1 MTTRDNHSGSDRAL
15 GMHCPITRRD
25 FVNGTAVALGA
36 LGASGM
42 AGRAA
47 AQILPGAGAGETY
60 PPAKTGMR
68 GSHDGSFEFAHLMR
82 DGQLKIEDVA
92 DQRETYDLVIVGGG
106 LSGLAAA
113 HFYRKAVG
121 PKAKILILD
130 NHDDFGGHAKRN
142 EFVVDGKPIVIN
154 GGTLNIESPERYN
167 QWAAQVLEDI
177 GVDLSRYEKANE
189 TNKGLYA
196 SLGLQRGTFFDKETW
211 KADKLVVPE
220 APPPGGRRA
229 RGGYTP
235 EFLAKTP
242 LSAKAKA
249 DMVRLLDPNQPDY
262 LAGMTVAQKKE
273 FLAKTSFQDY
283 YLKTVKVDP
292 QVLWFYMTMGQG
304 SFCVGADATPALFGW
319 VQGYPGFSGLGLGEI
334 PDGLFAD
341 LPGGHHGRQ
350 REGKGSIHFPDGN
363 ATVARLLVA
372 SLVPGVTS
380 GKSQEDMGTARFD
393 YGKLDQ
399 PANGVRIR
407 LSSIVVNVRHDG
419 DAATASEAV
428 VTYANGNKL
437 KSVRGKAVILACWN
451 MAIPYMMPE
460 LPAAQKEA
468 LAYGVK
474 GPLVYTNVVL
484 RNWKAFQKLG
494 VSNFYTPTMFHDSV
508 ALTEAVGL
516 GGLSHAKSPDEPI
529 ALHLTRIPG
538 VPGLPRRD
546 QHRAAR
552 AQLLA
557 TSYETFERETRSQL
571 ARLLG
576 PGGFDPA
583 RDIAA
588 ITVNRWP
595 HGYAYT
601 YNSLYDPV
609 EWVYSQSTS
618 RPCVIGRQPYGL
630 VAIANSDA
638 SASPH
643 TDAAFLEAHRA
654 VSEIVEREMYPFV
667 KRA

>member
-1 MTTRDNHSGSDRAL
+1 MISDKDL

-25 FVNGTAVALGA
+25 FVNGTAVAIGA
-36 LGASGM
+36 LGA
-42 AGRAA
+42 AGFAGGVS
-47 AQILPGAGAGETY
+47 AQTVAGALATETY
-60 PPAKTGMR
+60 PPAKVGMR
-68 GSHDGSFEFAHLMR
+68 GSHPGSFEIAHLMR
-82 DGQLKIEDVA
+82 DGQLKLDDVED
-92 DQRETYDLVIVGGG
+92 QKETYDLVIVGGG

-121 PKAKILILD
+121 PKARILILD

-142 EFVVDGKPIVIN
+142 EFMVDGKQVVIN

-167 QWAAQVLEDI
+167 QWAHQVLEDI
-177 GVDLSRYEKANE
+177 GVDLSRYQAAN
-189 TNKGLYA
+189 TDNKKLYS
-196 SLGLQRGTFFDKETW
+196 SLGLRRAHFFDKQTW
-211 KADKLVVPE
+211 KVDRLVAVD
-220 APPPGGRRA
+220 APPAGGRGA
-229 RGGYTP
+229 RGGYSP

-242 LSAKAKA
+242 LSAKARA
-249 DMVRLLDPNQPDY
+249 DLLRLVDPNQPDY
-262 LAGMTVAQKKE
+262 LAGMSVTEKKA
-273 FLAKTSFQDY
+273 FLAKTSFEDY

-292 QVLWFYMTMGQG
+292 QVMWFFMTMGQG

-319 VQGYPGFSGLGLGEI
+319 VQGYPGFSGLGLGEV

-341 LPGGHHGRQ
+341 LPGGQHGRQ

-372 SLVPGVTS
+372 SLVPGATT
-380 GKSQEDMGTARFD
+380 GKTQEDMGTARFD
-393 YGKLDQ
+393 YGKLDDA
-399 PANGVRIR
+399 ANDVRIR

-419 DAATASEAV
+419 DPATAKDVILS
-428 VTYANGNKL
+428 YANGGKL
-437 KSVRGKAVILACWN
+437 KSVRGKSVILACWN

-460 LPAAQKEA
+460 LPATQREA

-484 RNWKAFQKLG
+484 RNWTSFQKLG
-494 VSNFYTPTMFHDSV
+494 VSSFSCPTMFHDSV
-508 ALTEAVGL
+508 ALTEAASI
-516 GGLSHAKSPDEPI
+516 GGLSHAKSPNEPI
-529 ALHLTRIPG
+529 ALHLTKI
-538 VPGLPRRD
+538 VTSPGLPRRD
-546 QHRAAR
+546 QHRAGR

-618 RPCVIGRQPYGL
+618 RPCVIGRQPYGR

-638 SASPH
+638 AASPH

-654 VSEIVEREMYPFV
+654 VSEIVERETYPFI
-667 KRA
+667 KRT